1 MLPNLDVG
9 PLHLKRLSINLEE
22 DGRHDIRVLRR
33 VEIALELFGSCI
45 EIECVIE
52 QHLLK
57 LALDARCPLQACQ
70 ILNHAASD
78 FKLLFRIILLI
89 IVGVVVLLCSHFFD
103 SFGGHFGSR
112 ARASSNTGLSLGGEV
127 SRLLVIDLL
136 FLLFLCLEL
145 SDVEIAIVFL

>member
-1 MLPNLDVG
+1 MLPNLDVR
-9 PLHLKRLSINLEE
+9 PLHLQRLSINLEE
-22 DGRHDIRVLRR
+22 DGRQNIRVRGR
-33 VEIALELFGSCI
+33 VKIALELFGSCI

-70 ILNHAASD
+70 ILDHAASD
-78 FKLLFRIILLI
+78 FELLFRIILLI
-89 IVGVVVLLCSHFFD
+89 VVGVVILLCSHSFD
-103 SFGGHFGSR
+103 SFCGHFGSR
-112 ARASSNTGLSLGGEV
+112 TCASGNTGLSLGGEV

-145 SDVEIAIVFL
+145 RNVEIAIVSL

>member
-1 MLPNLDVG
+1 MLPNLDVR
-9 PLHLKRLSINLEE
+9 PLHLQRLSINLEE
-22 DGRHDIRVLRR
+22 DGRHNIRVRGR
-33 VEIALELFGSCI
+33 VKIALKLFGSCI

-70 ILNHAASD
+70 ILDHAASD
-78 FKLLFRIILLI
+78 FELLFRVILLI

-103 SFGGHFGSR
+103 SFCGHVGSR
-112 ARASSNTGLSLGGEV
+112 ARASGYTGLTLGGEV

-145 SDVEIAIVFL
+145 RNVEIAIVSL